1 MCLDAA
7 NPFSGSRE
15 RVAPAVHRRRPRMTR
30 GAGEDRIRVRA
41 ADDAID
47 DAERMVESV
56 EDRTLFDVTLEVP
69 KGTRTRSRVANARRI
84 ETEVANGLPD

>member
-1 MCLDAA
+1 VCLDAT

-15 RVAPAVHRRRPRMTR
+15 RITPAVHRSGPRVTR
-30 GAGEDRIRVRA
+30 GAGEDHIRVRA

-56 EDRTLFDVTLEVP
+56 EDRTLFDVKLEVP
-69 KGTRTRSRVANARRI
+69 KGMRIRSRVANARRI
-84 ETEVANGLPD
+84 ETEAGNGLLD